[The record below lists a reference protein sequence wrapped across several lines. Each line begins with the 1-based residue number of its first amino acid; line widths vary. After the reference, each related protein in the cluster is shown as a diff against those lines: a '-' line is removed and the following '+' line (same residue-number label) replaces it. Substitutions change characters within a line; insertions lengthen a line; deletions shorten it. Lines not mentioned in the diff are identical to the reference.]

1 MEIIMF
7 YQTNVLNRKIKNL
20 NYHVL
25 SNKRLKQKNQKLEL
39 NRKKV
44 MLNVDVRLVIK
55 RAVNIWDNDFKKYVY
70 VVVTSFKRL

>member
-1 MEIIMF
+1 MF

-55 RAVNIWDNDFKKYVY
+55 RAVNIWDKDFKKYVY

>member
-1 MEIIMF
+1 MF

-25 SNKRLKQKNQKLEL
+25 SSKRLKQKNQKFEL

-44 MLNVDVRLVIK
+44 MLNVDVVR
-55 RAVNIWDNDFKKYVY
+55 
-70 VVVTSFKRL
+70 